1 MERTEQEETAPKFG
15 KPESEKQMDKTMH
28 SLQNT

>member
-1 MERTEQEETAPKFG
+1 MERTEQEETARKFG
-15 KPESEKQMDKTMH
+15 KLESGKQMDKTMH